1 MGLLMAAKYSGRP
14 NYHFADHV
22 GQFWELSF
30 WGKMGVLILLFYEET
45 VFEETILLSR
55 LQAKVPHPK

>member
-14 NYHFADHV
+14 SSDFADQA

-30 WGKMGVLILLFYEET
+30 VGKTGVLILL
-45 VFEETILLSR
+45 L
-55 LQAKVPHPK
+55 